1 MLGFRIAIMRQK
13 AGLSQAALAAKVH
26 VSTSTIGMYEQGR
39 REPAM
44 SILVRIAQ
52 ELHVS
57 TDFLLNTATEKTDG
71 RENGASVCIS
81 QTSMTANQLK
91 DSSRLL
97 TREEL
102 AVLCMACLL

>member
-1 MLGFRIAIMRQK
+1 MLGTRIAVMRQR
-13 AGLSQAALAAKVH
+13 AGLSQAALAAKIN
-26 VSTSTIGMYEQGR
+26 VSTSAIGMYEQGR
-39 REPAM
+39 REPSM

-57 TDFLLNTATEKTDG
+57 TDYLLNTPGEKTDG
-71 RENGASVCIS
+71 RKAGTSVCVPLDSI
-81 QTSMTANQLK
+81 TAGLLQ
-91 DSSRLL
+91 DTSRLL